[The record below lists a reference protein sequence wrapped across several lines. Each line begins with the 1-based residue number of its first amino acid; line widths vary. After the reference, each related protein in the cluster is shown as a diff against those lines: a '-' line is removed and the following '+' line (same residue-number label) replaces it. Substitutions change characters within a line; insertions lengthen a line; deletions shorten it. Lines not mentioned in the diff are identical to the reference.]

1 MPVCVDMLTNLNACS
16 CTCLHKCE
24 GEHEIVT
31 GIHKYTLLFSF
42 NFSTGWFESFSWS
55 GVVFAVVASSVYE
68 ALTSQIDNLVLP
80 LYTLAALPV

>member
-16 CTCLHKCE
+16 CTCWHKCE

-31 GIHKYTLLFSF
+31 DKYTLLFSF